1 MIHLNNPAGQEI
13 VSTRRSFG
21 CIMGGTDM
29 EQKTLSV
36 WLKVILSGLGICGAV
51 VYFVMIPVFGTD
63 LVSQYPEFSG
73 WYWPWQSFLWLT
85 AVPCYA
91 ALVFGWLIAVNIGH
105 DRSYSLENARLLRW
119 ISALAAGDSAFL
131 FFGSLLY
138 LLLDL
143 STPVATLISVLV
155 VLLGAAVSVTAAAL
169 SHLIFKE
176 ATKNEE

>member
-1 MIHLNNPAGQEI
+1 
-13 VSTRRSFG
+13 
-21 CIMGGTDM
+21 M

-91 ALVFGWLIAVNIGH
+91 ALVFGWLIAVNIGR
-105 DRSYSLENARLLRW
+105 DNSFSLSNAKYLKW
-119 ISALAAGDSAFL
+119 ISWLAAGDAVFFFIGNVALLLLNMNHPGVL
-131 FFGSLLY
+131 FASLL
-138 LLLDL
+138 
-143 STPVATLISVLV
+143 VIFV
-155 VLLGAAVSVTAAAL
+155 GIAVSVAAAAL
-169 SHLIFKE
+169 SHLVRK
-176 ATKNEE
+176 AAAMREENDLTI